1 VEGTNTAHGE
11 AGVKYQD
18 SARKNLGLP
27 DEKFHV
33 SEETRKFFEG
43 HKHELKAKYEA
54 WSHMFAAWKAAN
66 PELANDLEA
75 AASKTTPSVEELS
88 AGIPEYATSKNVAT
102 RQSGSDVLQ
111 RIAKMVPQYVS
122 GSADL
127 HGSTKNYIKDGQ
139 DFGNPNIDGK
149 SFSGRNFYFG
159 IREHAMGTMVNG
171 MAYYG
176 LNIPSCATFL
186 VFADYMRH
194 AIRVAALSEIPTSYI
209 LTHDSIGV
217 GEDGPTH
224 QPVESVSSLRV
235 IPNLDVIRPAD
246 PEEVAGAFM
255 ASVDRKNGPTAVV
268 LSRQNVR
275 TLNEIPVAS
284 RRMGT
289 LRGAYVALKETAP
302 LELIILASGSEL
314 QWAMDVAKELGGAV
328 RVVSMPC
335 FERFER
341 QDDAYKAEVLPAYTK
356 RVAIE
361 AGVSGLWYKYA
372 DRVIG
377 TDEFGFSA
385 PGGTV
390 MDAFG
395 INVENLLAVAEAM
408 LQEGREE
415 ARARKH
421 QSSRRSSKT
430 NMTKSA
436 SWSKLECETV
446 DTLPGFSEGNLGS
459 GTLESLPELSGDD
472 SSVPDSISESASDSL
487 KQKTGASPLSHCDD
501 AVLSA

>member
-1 VEGTNTAHGE
+1 
-11 AGVKYQD
+11 
-18 SARKNLGLP
+18 
-27 DEKFHV
+27 
-33 SEETRKFFEG
+33 
-43 HKHELKAKYEA
+43 
-54 WSHMFAAWKAAN
+54 
-66 PELANDLEA
+66 
-75 AASKTTPSVEELS
+75 
-88 AGIPEYATSKNVAT
+88 
-102 RQSGSDVLQ
+102 
-111 RIAKMVPQYVS
+111 
-122 GSADL
+122 
-127 HGSTKNYIKDGQ
+127 
-139 DFGNPNIDGK
+139 
-149 SFSGRNFYFG
+149 
-159 IREHAMGTMVNG
+159 MGTMVNG

-176 LNIPSCATFL
+176 LNIASCATFL

-224 QPVESVSSLRV
+224 QPVESVSSLRI

-255 ASVDRKNGPTAVV
+255 ASVDRKNGPSALV

-275 TLNEIPVAS
+275 TLSEIPVAS

-289 LRGAYVALKETAP
+289 LRGGYVALKETAQ

-314 QWAMDVAKELGGAV
+314 QLAMEAAKELGGAV

-341 QDDAYKAEVLPAYTK
+341 QDDAYKAEVLPACITK

-372 DRVIG
+372 NKVIG
-377 TDEFGFSA
+377 TDDFGFSA

-415 ARARKH
+415 ARARERQSLH
-421 QSSRRSSKT
+421 QSSKT

-436 SWSKLECETV
+436 SWSKFECETV
-446 DTLPGFSEGNLGS
+446 DTLPG
-459 GTLESLPELSGDD
+459 
-472 SSVPDSISESASDSL
+472 
-487 KQKTGASPLSHCDD
+487 C
-501 AVLSA
+501 

>member
-1 VEGTNTAHGE
+1 
-11 AGVKYQD
+11 
-18 SARKNLGLP
+18 
-27 DEKFHV
+27 
-33 SEETRKFFEG
+33 
-43 HKHELKAKYEA
+43 
-54 WSHMFAAWKAAN
+54 
-66 PELANDLEA
+66 
-75 AASKTTPSVEELS
+75 
-88 AGIPEYATSKNVAT
+88 
-102 RQSGSDVLQ
+102 
-111 RIAKMVPQYVS
+111 
-122 GSADL
+122 
-127 HGSTKNYIKDGQ
+127 
-139 DFGNPNIDGK
+139 
-149 SFSGRNFYFG
+149 
-159 IREHAMGTMVNG
+159 MGTMVNG

-224 QPVESVSSLRV
+224 QPVEAVSGLRM

-246 PEEVAGAFM
+246 PEEVAGALM

-275 TLNEIPVAS
+275 TISEIPVTD

-289 LRGAYVALKETAP
+289 LRGGYVALKETAP

-314 QWAMDVAKELGGAV
+314 QWAMAVAKELGGVV

-335 FERFER
+335 FERFDR
-341 QDDAYKAEVLPAYTK
+341 QDDAYKAEVLPAYMTK

-372 DRVIG
+372 SKVIG
-377 TDEFGFSA
+377 TDDFGFSA
-385 PGGTV
+385 PGGAV

-415 ARARKH
+415 AQARKRR
-421 QSSRRSSKT
+421 SSRRLSQKGT
-430 NMTKSA
+430 TQSA
-436 SWSKLECETV
+436 MWSKLECATI
-446 DTLPGFSEGNLGS
+446 DSLPGYSEGNPKS
-459 GTLESLPELSGDD
+459 GTLDSLPGLSDD
-472 SSVPDSISESASDSL
+472 DVSVTESISESASSRL
-487 KQKTGASPLSHCDD
+487 NYCDE
-501 AVLSA
+501 AVLGA